1 MQRLPKQIYILIVA
15 AVVLGFLLRQI
26 NRQTSETGESIL
38 EAELIQGIPGIP
50 NLAGWP
56 QEFLEELK
64 SVHAGFQ
71 ETEGRMEALAS
82 LGELYMANGFYGE
95 AQQCFSTLIILDP
108 ENPRWPYFLGFT
120 TRDYRDKRIAIDSF
134 ERAIRLDNE
143 YLTIRYELGSIYLAS
158 GHILDSVD
166 HFEALIQVDVWRPWA
181 HFGLARGFSAEGR
194 YDEASEHLIEAVK
207 LEPEAR
213 SIHALLSEVALNQG
227 DRETA
232 LESQRERDDLGFDKT
247 PYDPWVQSLADRCY
261 DPIRL
266 IKFARAE
273 VFSENIDAARETLAR
288 LDKVSG
294 EEAQDMVEVEVLREL
309 MKAIRI
315 SD

>member
-120 TRDYRDKRIAIDSF
+120 TRDYRDKRIAIDAF

-143 YLTIRYELGSIYLAS
+143 YLNIRYELGSIYLAS
-158 GHILDSVD
+158 RSHTRLG
-166 HFEALIQVDVWRPWA
+166 RP
-181 HFGLARGFSAEGR
+181 F
-194 YDEASEHLIEAVK
+194 
-207 LEPEAR
+207 
-213 SIHALLSEVALNQG
+213 
-227 DRETA
+227 
-232 LESQRERDDLGFDKT
+232 
-247 PYDPWVQSLADRCY
+247 
-261 DPIRL
+261 
-266 IKFARAE
+266 
-273 VFSENIDAARETLAR
+273 
-288 LDKVSG
+288 
-294 EEAQDMVEVEVLREL
+294 
-309 MKAIRI
+309 
-315 SD
+315 